1 MATLHATPD
10 QTAAA
15 PRRGSPRTAGERGA
29 DAGALALVDS
39 TAAAF
44 GLLPSALHQPSRG
57 PAPTAF
63 ARQVAMY
70 LAHVH
75 LGLTMR
81 DAGGLFGRDRTTA
94 AHACRRV
101 EDRRDDAA
109 VDRLVEGIAAAIDR
123 ATATGAG
130 R

>member
-1 MATLHATPD
+1 MAAVESTPD
-10 QTAAA
+10 QNAA
-15 PRRGSPRTAGERGA
+15 RRQASAER
-29 DAGALALVDS
+29 AGARGGARALIES

-44 GLLPSALHQPSRG
+44 GLLPAALHQPSRG

-94 AHACRRV
+94 AHACRKV

-109 VDRLVEGIAAAIDR
+109 VDRLVEGIAAAVDR
-123 ATATGAG
+123 ATTGPG